1 MSSPARACWSS
12 ARTSWCSAWCTRRPA
27 PAPMPKLYGSHPS
40 ARAFA
45 RSSTA
50 DSGRSSV
57 SSPPTVRRP
66 SRICAKRTGWRAS
79 SPPRTNGS
87 SSGART
93 CPRQKAASQ
102 EAPPSAERADQA
114 VRADGSLGGLMMA
127 SARIGGFLK
136 GKLVG
141 MATRLPSRALVRIPS
156 PRGLLRRV
164 WTGAAFT
171 ALSPCR
177 SRRAPA
183 LGRCG
188 DRCSHTARST
198 RDRAS
203 HSSLPLGRPER
214 LWASHAG
221 ARRAASSALMCATP

>member
-27 PAPMPKLYGSHPS
+27 PAPMPKLYGSHLS

-127 SARIGGFLK
+127 S
-136 GKLVG
+136 
-141 MATRLPSRALVRIPS
+141 
-156 PRGLLRRV
+156 LLRRV
-164 WTGAAFT
+164 WTGAVFT

-188 DRCSHTARST
+188 DRCSHTARSR

-221 ARRAASSALMCATP
+221 ARRAASSALM